1 MIRRV
6 FLLAPVLSLA
16 LFAADAVTDAA
27 KKKVSEGKFEDAITE
42 LDAAVKKNPKSA
54 VYKKALADAYF
65 EQGKSQMNNA
75 QLPPMRKYPA
85 ALRAF
90 RKTVELDP
98 KNTEAA
104 SNAKMIEDI
113 YKSMGRPVPQ

>member
-1 MIRRV
+1 MIRRA
-6 FLLAPVLSLA
+6 FLITPVLSLA
-16 LFAADAVTDAA
+16 LFADAVTDAA
-27 KKKVSEGKFEDAITE
+27 KKKTAEGKFDEAIAE
-42 LDAAVKKNPKSA
+42 LDAAVKKNPRSA

-65 EQGKSQMNNA
+65 EKGKFQMNNA

-98 KNTEAA
+98 KNTDAA
-104 SNAKMIEDI
+104 SNVKMIEDI

>member
-1 MIRRV
+1 MIRRA
-6 FLLAPVLSLA
+6 FLITPVLSLA
-16 LFAADAVTDAA
+16 LFADAVTDAA
-27 KKKVSEGKFEDAITE
+27 KKKTTEGKFDEAIAE
-42 LDAAVKKNPKSA
+42 LDAAVKKNPRSA

-65 EQGKSQMNNA
+65 EKGKFQMNNA

-98 KNTEAA
+98 KNTDAA
-104 SNAKMIEDI
+104 SNVKMIEDI

>member
-6 FLLAPVLSLA
+6 FLLTPVLSLA
-16 LFAADAVTDAA
+16 LFADAVTDAA
-27 KKKVSEGKFEDAITE
+27 KKKVSEGKYEEAITE

-65 EQGKSQMNNA
+65 EHGNAQMNNA

-90 RKTVELDP
+90 RKTMELDP
-98 KNTEAA
+98 KNTQAA